1 MVEIPSRLLFPRSD
15 GLRCPCTTRNRFG
28 HDTRFLHRQPL
39 EALNRMIL
47 SGWLLFG
54 GQVSWVVEA
63 DGQRIRHGGDM
74 MFQGWWWLASSSAR
88 MILRSRLA
96 GAAPMP
102 SRGVL
107 SRYRLWRPVR
117 CCGVFLPRGRDARR
131 QDVRALTADSA
142 AHPVAHRLRRKPSL
156 CLRVPRGPSCS
167 KDTAISRS
175 MSKSRR

>member
-1 MVEIPSRLLFPRSD
+1 
-15 GLRCPCTTRNRFG
+15 
-28 HDTRFLHRQPL
+28 
-39 EALNRMIL
+39 MIL

-102 SRGVL
+102 SRARGF
-107 SRYRLWRPVR
+107 SADIG
-117 CCGVFLPRGRDARR
+117 CGDQSDVAASSCRAVEMHVDRTSAR
-131 QDVRALTADSA
+131 
-142 AHPVAHRLRRKPSL
+142 
-156 CLRVPRGPSCS
+156 
-167 KDTAISRS
+167 
-175 MSKSRR
+175 